1 MAQNNNTFL
10 SLTDFI
16 SGKKWNNDSPVTLVI
31 PRLQRPYAQGRQE
44 VEHIRKAFLKEIFEA
59 LSQGRDL
66 KLNFI
71 YGTLKKNGDFEVLD
85 GQQRLTTLF
94 LLYTYIHIREKK
106 FLDCL
111 KNNGKV
117 ALRYETR
124 QTTQKF
130 IEKLTTQKELT
141 IQKELLSQKE
151 GDNNTPSAYLKKQIW
166 FTEALRLDSS
176 VQGMTVMLDAIHE
189 QYEQYKQNNPNSHHL
204 NDNLEKLRFLALQ
217 LENFNLT
224 EELYIKMNARGLPL
238 TSFEKFKADWV
249 GYLKNKNKEED
260 WLKFTSKLDAE
271 WIDIFWKSGK
281 EDLEVSNSYF
291 RFFFRSTA
299 ILSLIV
305 KDTLDKKNKDKDIDI
320 SFFQERSEEQTPD
333 KSTKVV
339 PYFGFEHYKKLFD
352 ELINQ
357 QGSNNNLSPIANPL
371 VNFTRLL
378 TVLKELTKEEFP
390 LTAPWGDLLN
400 LFDEQKDY
408 TFKTAAVFAGFL
420 LYVLYQPFSNTQ
432 SGEDNAFNLPHDDF
446 NKWMR
451 IVWRICENT
460 VLDKKDSL
468 FALIRLFFGVITA
481 TGNDISAKI
490 KANSQN
496 KNKAFQEEVE
506 KIEIDQEELEEIDQ
520 HKFFKGF
527 AAPILD
533 KNSLVA
539 KHQDLLSCFSKE
551 GIQSDSDHIIMRAAL
566 AAIFVE
572 RFNVNS
578 TIFNKKNPI
587 LNERLAI
594 TEKAGDNLYLK
605 SLLRHE
611 EVISILQAAMASNEN
626 GSFIDKLEK
635 KLKDKIRE
643 MRTLL
648 KQLFNSQDIQQTKQ
662 LQACLL
668 LCTDTRLLNWIS
680 AISTDAKPVR
690 LKFTNEGRVLL
701 HLSNS
706 HTIKLYLDDHRSD
719 IINDLMR
726 KGFNLAEPL
735 SDSQEK
741 ALEKT
746 GRYLGEQPIRL
757 SRSVNDVSMIV
768 EVTIDDEVNFET
780 KEQKDEFLNS
790 VQPSPSASWE
800 IASDNNKYSANII
813 YVKCIHPSDE
823 QPIIPKPKVEEV
835 E

>member
-1 MAQNNNTFL
+1 MAQNNNDFL
-10 SLTDFI
+10 SLTDLI

-44 VEHIRKAFLKEIFEA
+44 VEHIRKSFLKEIFEA

-94 LLYTYIHIREKK
+94 LLYTYIHIHEKRK
-106 FLDCL
+106 YPDCL
-111 KNNGKV
+111 RNNGKV

-130 IEKLTTQKELT
+130 IEKLTELEILT
-141 IQKELLSQKE
+141 ELSTQKE

-176 VQGMTVMLDAIHE
+176 VQGMIVMLDAIHE
-189 QYEQYKQNNPNSHHL
+189 QYKQNNPKIDLNS
-204 NDNLEKLRFLALQ
+204 NLEKLHFLALQ

-238 TSFEKFKADWV
+238 TSYEKFKADLV
-249 GYLKNKNKEED
+249 GYLKIRNSTND

-271 WIDIFWKSGK
+271 WIDIFWSSNK
-281 EDLEVSNSYF
+281 ENLEVSNNYL

-305 KDTLDKKNKDKDIDI
+305 KDVLDKNFKDKDIDI

-339 PYFGFEHYKKLFD
+339 PYFGFEHYRELFD
-352 ELINQ
+352 ILDKQ
-357 QGSNNNLSPIANPL
+357 QNNNLSPIANPL
-371 VNFTRLL
+371 VNFTKLL
-378 TVLKELTKEEFP
+378 TVLKELTKEDFP
-390 LTAPWGDLLN
+390 LTAPWGDSLK

-420 LYVLYQPFSNTQ
+420 LYVLYQPFCITQ
-432 SGEDNAFNLPHDDF
+432 SGEDNSFNLPNNDF

-481 TGNDISAKI
+481 TGNDISKKI
-490 KANSQN
+490 KAYNN

-506 KIEIDQEELEEIDQ
+506 KIEIDQKELEKIDQ

-527 AAPILD
+527 AASILD
-533 KNSLVA
+533 GNSLVA
-539 KHQDLLSCFSKE
+539 KHQDLLGCFSKE
-551 GIQSDSDHIIMRAAL
+551 GIQSDSDHTIMRAAL

-572 RFNVNS
+572 HFKGNS

-611 EVISILQAAMASNEN
+611 EVKSILQAAMASNEN

-635 KLKDKIRE
+635 ELNDKIKD
-643 MRTLL
+643 MRRQL
-648 KQLFNSQDIQQTKQ
+648 KQLLNSQQTQQAKQ
-662 LQACLL
+662 LQAFLP

-680 AISTDAKPVR
+680 SISTDAKPVR

-719 IINDLMR
+719 IINDLVR
-726 KGFNLAEPL
+726 KGFNLADPL
-735 SDSQEK
+735 SDRQEK
-741 ALEKT
+741 ALKKT

-768 EVTIDDEVNFET
+768 EVTIDDEVYFET

-800 IASDNNKYSANII
+800 IASDHNKYSANII

-823 QPIIPKPKVEEV
+823 QAIVPKPNVEEV

>member
-1 MAQNNNTFL
+1 MTQNNNNFL
-10 SLTDFI
+10 SLTDLI
-16 SGKKWNNDSPVTLVI
+16 SGEKWNKGSAVTLVI

-44 VEHIRKAFLKEIFEA
+44 VEHIRKAFIKEIFEA
-59 LSQGRDL
+59 LSQGSAL

-71 YGTLKKNGDFEVLD
+71 YGTLEENGDFEVLD

-94 LLYTYIHIREKK
+94 LLYTYIHIREGVEE
-106 FLDCL
+106 FPDCL
-111 KNNGKV
+111 KNDGEV
-117 ALRYETR
+117 ALRYKTR

-130 IEKLTTQKELT
+130 IEKLTELT
-141 IQKELLSQKE
+141 TLTE
-151 GDNNTPSAYLKKQIW
+151 GDKNTPSAYLKKQIW

-176 VQGMTVMLDAIHE
+176 VQGMIVMLDAIHE
-189 QYEQYKQNNPNSHHL
+189 QYEQYKQNNQNSNPL
-204 NDNLEKLRFLALQ
+204 NGNLKNLHFLALQ

-224 EELYIKMNARGLPL
+224 EELYVKMNARGLPL
-238 TSFEKFKADWV
+238 TSFEKFKADLV
-249 GYLKNKNKEED
+249 GYLKNKNKENKNKEKD
-260 WLKFTSKLDAE
+260 WLTFTSKLDAE
-271 WIDIFWKSGK
+271 WIDIFWKSDK

-305 KDTLDKKNKDKDIDI
+305 KDNIPDKNFKDKDIDI

-333 KSTKVV
+333 KNHKGVV

-352 ELINQ
+352 KLI
-357 QGSNNNLSPIANPL
+357 SKNNLSPIADPL
-371 VNFTRLL
+371 DNFTKLL
-378 TVLKELTKEEFP
+378 TVLKGLKKEEFP
-390 LTAPWGDLLN
+390 LTAPWGDSLK

-420 LYVLYQPFSNTQ
+420 LYVLYQPFDNTQ
-432 SGEDNAFNLPHDDF
+432 SGEDKAFNLPQDDF

-451 IVWRICENT
+451 IVWRISENT

-468 FALIRLFFGVITA
+468 FALIRLFVGVITE

-490 KANSQN
+490 NAYNQNSNN

-506 KIEIDQEELEEIDQ
+506 KIDIAPNILDPIDK

-527 AAPILD
+527 AAPIL
-533 KNSLVA
+533 NEGSFVA
-539 KHQDLLSCFSKE
+539 KHRDLLGRFSKE
-551 GIQSDSDHIIMRAAL
+551 GIQSDPDHIIMRAAL

-572 RFNVNS
+572 HFNGNS

-605 SLLRHE
+605 SLLRQE
-611 EVISILQAAMASNEN
+611 EVIRILQAAMASNEN

-635 KLKDKIRE
+635 KLNDKIS
-643 MRTLL
+643 LL
-648 KQLFNSQDIQQTKQ
+648 KQLLNSQHTQQAKQ
-662 LQACLL
+662 LQACLA

-680 AISTDAKPVR
+680 SISTDAKPVR
-690 LKFTNEGRVLL
+690 LKFTDEGGVLL

-706 HTIKLYLDDHRSD
+706 QKIKLYLDDHRSD
-719 IINDLMR
+719 IINDLLR
-726 KGFNLAEPL
+726 KGFKLAEPL
-735 SDSQEK
+735 SESQENARK
-741 ALEKT
+741 MT
-746 GRYLGEQPIRL
+746 GRYLGEQPISL
-757 SRSVNDVSMIV
+757 KRSVYDEPYDEPMIV
-768 EVTIDDEVNFET
+768 EVTIDDEVYFET
-780 KEQKDEFLNS
+780 KEQKEQFITLVRS
-790 VQPSPSASWE
+790 TPPTSCK
-800 IASDNNKYSANII
+800 IASDNNKHSANII
-813 YVKCIHPSDE
+813 HVKCIHPSDE
-823 QPIIPKPKVEEV
+823 QAIVPKPNVEEV

>member
-1 MAQNNNTFL
+1 
-10 SLTDFI
+10 
-16 SGKKWNNDSPVTLVI
+16 
-31 PRLQRPYAQGRQE
+31 
-44 VEHIRKAFLKEIFEA
+44 
-59 LSQGRDL
+59 
-66 KLNFI
+66 
-71 YGTLKKNGDFEVLD
+71 
-85 GQQRLTTLF
+85 
-94 LLYTYIHIREKK
+94 
-106 FLDCL
+106 
-111 KNNGKV
+111 
-117 ALRYETR
+117 
-124 QTTQKF
+124 
-130 IEKLTTQKELT
+130 
-141 IQKELLSQKE
+141 
-151 GDNNTPSAYLKKQIW
+151 
-166 FTEALRLDSS
+166 
-176 VQGMTVMLDAIHE
+176 
-189 QYEQYKQNNPNSHHL
+189 
-204 NDNLEKLRFLALQ
+204 
-217 LENFNLT
+217 
-224 EELYIKMNARGLPL
+224 MNARGLPL
-238 TSFEKFKADWV
+238 TSFEKFKADLV

-260 WLKFTSKLDAE
+260 WLEFTSKLDAE
-271 WIDIFWKSGK
+271 WIDIFWSSNK
-281 EDLEVSNSYF
+281 ENLEVSNSYF

-305 KDTLDKKNKDKDIDI
+305 KDTHDKKNKDKDIDI

-339 PYFGFEHYKKLFD
+339 PYFGFEHYKELFD

-371 VNFTRLL
+371 VNFTKLL
-378 TVLKELTKEEFP
+378 TVLNKKGGFP
-390 LTAPWGDLLN
+390 LTAPWGDSLK

-432 SGEDNAFNLPHDDF
+432 SGEDNAFNLPNDDF

-451 IVWRICENT
+451 IVWRISENT

-468 FALIRLFFGVITA
+468 FALMRLFFGVITA
-481 TGNDISAKI
+481 EGKDISEKI
-490 KANSQN
+490 KAYSNN
-496 KNKAFQEEVE
+496 NNKAFQEEVK
-506 KIEIDQEELEEIDQ
+506 KIDIDQKELEDIDQ
-520 HKFFKGF
+520 HEFFKGF
-527 AAPILD
+527 AAPILN
-533 KNSLVA
+533 NSSFVA
-539 KHQDLLSCFSKE
+539 NRQGVLNCFIKE

-572 RFNVNS
+572 HFKGNS

-611 EVISILQAAMASNEN
+611 EVKRILQAAMASNEN

-635 KLKDKIRE
+635 ELEDKIRD
-643 MRTLL
+643 MRGQLKKLL
-648 KQLFNSQDIQQTKQ
+648 NSHQTQQAKQ
-662 LQACLL
+662 LQACLP

-680 AISTDAKPVR
+680 AISTDAKSVR
-690 LKFTNEGRVLL
+690 LKFTNEGHVLL

-726 KGFNLAEPL
+726 KGFDLAEPL
-735 SDSQEK
+735 SESQK
-741 ALEKT
+741 NALET

-757 SRSVNDVSMIV
+757 SRSVNGELMIA
-768 EVTIDDEVNFET
+768 EVTIDDEVYFET
-780 KEQKDEFLNS
+780 KEQKEQFITL
-790 VQPSPSASWE
+790 VQPTPPTSCE
-800 IASDNNKYSANII
+800 IASDNNKHSANII

-823 QPIIPKPKVEEV
+823 QAIVPKPNVEEV

>member
-1 MAQNNNTFL
+1 MTQNNNTFL
-10 SLTDFI
+10 SLTDLI
-16 SGKKWNNDSPVTLVI
+16 SGKNWNNGSPVTLVI

-44 VEHIRKAFLKEIFEA
+44 VEHIRKAFIKEIFEA
-59 LSQGRDL
+59 LSHGSDL

-71 YGTLKKNGDFEVLD
+71 YGTLKENGEFEVLD

-106 FLDCL
+106 ELPNCL
-111 KNNGKV
+111 KNNEKV

-130 IEKLTTQKELT
+130 IEKLTELETLSELT
-141 IQKELLSQKE
+141 TQKE

-176 VQGMTVMLDAIHE
+176 VQGMIVMLDAIHE
-189 QYEQYKQNNPNSHHL
+189 QYEQYKQNNQNSNSL
-204 NDNLEKLRFLALQ
+204 NGNLKNLHFLALR

-224 EELYIKMNARGLPL
+224 EELYVKMNARGLPL
-238 TSFEKFKADWV
+238 TSFEKFKADLV
-249 GYLKNKNKEED
+249 GYLKDKNKDTERD
-260 WLKFTSKLDAE
+260 WLEFTSKLDAE

-281 EDLEVSNSYF
+281 EDLEVSNRYF

-339 PYFGFEHYKKLFD
+339 PYFGFEHYKELFD
-352 ELINQ
+352 ILYKQ
-357 QGSNNNLSPIANPL
+357 QNNNLSPIANPL
-371 VNFTRLL
+371 VNFTKLL
-378 TVLKELTKEEFP
+378 TVLKELP
-390 LTAPWGDLLN
+390 LTAPWGDSLK

-432 SGEDNAFNLPHDDF
+432 SGEDNAFNLPKDDF

-451 IVWRICENT
+451 IVWRISENT

-468 FALIRLFFGVITA
+468 FALIRLFFGVITENE
-481 TGNDISAKI
+481 NDISAKI
-490 KANSQN
+490 KAYSPKN
-496 KNKAFQEEVE
+496 NKAFQEEVE
-506 KIEIDQEELEEIDQ
+506 KINIDQEELVEIDK

-527 AAPILD
+527 AAPIL
-533 KNSLVA
+533 NESSFVA
-539 KHQDLLSCFSKE
+539 NHQHLLDCFSKE

-572 RFNVNS
+572 HFKGNS

-605 SLLRHE
+605 SLLRYD
-611 EVISILQAAMASNEN
+611 EVKRILQSAMTSKKN
-626 GSFIDKLEK
+626 GSFIDKLEQE
-635 KLKDKIRE
+635 LQDKISKMHGQLE
-643 MRTLL
+643 QLL
-648 KQLFNSQDIQQTKQ
+648 NSQQTQQAKQ
-662 LQACLL
+662 LQACLP
-668 LCTDTRLLNWIS
+668 LCTDTRLLSWIS
-680 AISTDAKPVR
+680 DISTDAKPVR

-706 HTIKLYLDDHRSD
+706 HTIKLYLDNHRSD
-719 IINDLMR
+719 IINDLVR

-741 ALEKT
+741 ALKKT

-757 SRSVNDVSMIV
+757 SRSVNGEPMIA
-768 EVTIDDEVNFET
+768 EVTIDDEVYFET
-780 KEQKDEFLNS
+780 KEQKDEFITL
-790 VQPSPSASWE
+790 VQPTPPASCE
-800 IASDNNKYSANII
+800 IASDHNKHSANII
-813 YVKCIHPSDE
+813 YVKCIHPSNE
-823 QPIIPKPKVEEV
+823 QAIVPKPNVEEV

>member
-1 MAQNNNTFL
+1 MTQNNNTFL
-10 SLTDFI
+10 SLTDLI
-16 SGKKWNNDSPVTLVI
+16 SGKNWNNGSPVTLVI

-44 VEHIRKAFLKEIFEA
+44 VEHIRKAFIKEIFEA
-59 LSQGRDL
+59 LSHGSDL

-71 YGTLKKNGDFEVLD
+71 YGTLKENGDFEVLD

-106 FLDCL
+106 ELPNCL
-111 KNNGKV
+111 KNNEKV

-130 IEKLTTQKELT
+130 IEKLTELETLSELT
-141 IQKELLSQKE
+141 TQKE

-176 VQGMTVMLDAIHE
+176 VQGMIVMLDAIHE
-189 QYEQYKQNNPNSHHL
+189 QYEQYKQNNQNSNSL
-204 NDNLEKLRFLALQ
+204 NGNLKNLHFLALQ

-224 EELYIKMNARGLPL
+224 EELYVKMNARGLPL
-238 TSFEKFKADWV
+238 TSFEKFKADLV
-249 GYLKNKNKEED
+249 GYLKDKNKDTERD
-260 WLKFTSKLDAE
+260 WLEFTSKLDAE

-281 EDLEVSNSYF
+281 EDLEVSNRYF
-291 RFFFRSTA
+291 RFFFRSTT

-339 PYFGFEHYKKLFD
+339 PYFGFEHYKELFD
-352 ELINQ
+352 ILYKQ
-357 QGSNNNLSPIANPL
+357 QNNNLSPIANPL
-371 VNFTRLL
+371 VNFTKLL
-378 TVLKELTKEEFP
+378 TVLKELP
-390 LTAPWGDLLN
+390 LTAPWGDSLK

-432 SGEDNAFNLPHDDF
+432 SGEDNAFNLPKDDF

-451 IVWRICENT
+451 IVWRISENT

-468 FALIRLFFGVITA
+468 FALIRLFFGVITENE
-481 TGNDISAKI
+481 NDISAKI
-490 KANSQN
+490 KAYSPKN
-496 KNKAFQEEVE
+496 NKAFQEEVE
-506 KIEIDQEELEEIDQ
+506 KINIDQEELVEIDK

-527 AAPILD
+527 AAPIL
-533 KNSLVA
+533 NESSFVA
-539 KHQDLLSCFSKE
+539 NHQHLLDCFSKE

-572 RFNVNS
+572 HFKGNS

-626 GSFIDKLEK
+626 GSFIHKLEE
-635 KLKDKIRE
+635 KLKEKICE
-643 MRTLL
+643 MRGQL
-648 KQLFNSQDIQQTKQ
+648 KQLLNSQQTQQTKQ
-662 LQACLL
+662 LQACLP
-668 LCTDTRLLNWIS
+668 LCTDSRLLNWINS
-680 AISTDAKPVR
+680 ISTDAKPVR

-726 KGFNLAEPL
+726 KGFDLAEPL
-735 SDSQEK
+735 SESQK
-741 ALEKT
+741 NALKT

-757 SRSVNDVSMIV
+757 NWSVNGEPMIA
-768 EVTIDDEVNFET
+768 EVTIDDEVYFET

-800 IASDNNKYSANII
+800 IASDNKKYSANII

-823 QPIIPKPKVEEV
+823 QAIVPKPNVKEV

>member
-1 MAQNNNTFL
+1 MTQNNNTFL
-10 SLTDFI
+10 SLTDLI
-16 SGKKWNNDSPVTLVI
+16 SGKNWNNGSPVTLVI

-44 VEHIRKAFLKEIFEA
+44 VEHIRKAFIKEIFEA
-59 LSQGRDL
+59 LSHGSDL

-71 YGTLKKNGDFEVLD
+71 YGTLKENGDFEVLD

-106 FLDCL
+106 ELPNCL
-111 KNNGKV
+111 KNNEKV

-130 IEKLTTQKELT
+130 IEKLTELETLSELT
-141 IQKELLSQKE
+141 TQKE

-176 VQGMTVMLDAIHE
+176 VQGMIVMLDAIHE
-189 QYEQYKQNNPNSHHL
+189 QYEQYKQNNQNSNSL
-204 NDNLEKLRFLALQ
+204 NGNLKNLHFLALQ

-224 EELYIKMNARGLPL
+224 EELYVKMNARGLPL
-238 TSFEKFKADWV
+238 TSFEKFKADLV
-249 GYLKNKNKEED
+249 GYLKDKNKDTERD
-260 WLKFTSKLDAE
+260 WLEFTSKLDAE

-281 EDLEVSNSYF
+281 EDLEVSNRYF

-339 PYFGFEHYKKLFD
+339 PYFGFEHYKELFD
-352 ELINQ
+352 ILYKQ
-357 QGSNNNLSPIANPL
+357 QNNNLSPIANPL
-371 VNFTRLL
+371 VNFTKLL
-378 TVLKELTKEEFP
+378 TVLKELP
-390 LTAPWGDLLN
+390 LTAPWGDSLK

-432 SGEDNAFNLPHDDF
+432 SGEDNAFNLPKDDF

-451 IVWRICENT
+451 IVWRISENT

-468 FALIRLFFGVITA
+468 FALIRLFFGVITENE
-481 TGNDISAKI
+481 NDISAKI
-490 KANSQN
+490 KAYSPKN
-496 KNKAFQEEVE
+496 NKAFQEEVE
-506 KIEIDQEELEEIDQ
+506 KINIDQEELVEIDK

-527 AAPILD
+527 AAPIL
-533 KNSLVA
+533 NESSFVA
-539 KHQDLLSCFSKE
+539 NHQHLLDCFSKE

-572 RFNVNS
+572 HFKGNS

-626 GSFIDKLEK
+626 GSFIHKLEE
-635 KLKDKIRE
+635 KLTEKICE
-643 MRTLL
+643 MRGQL
-648 KQLFNSQDIQQTKQ
+648 KQLLNSQQTQQTKQ
-662 LQACLL
+662 LQACLP
-668 LCTDTRLLNWIS
+668 LCTDSRLLNWINS
-680 AISTDAKPVR
+680 ISTDAKPVR

-726 KGFNLAEPL
+726 KGFDLAEPL
-735 SDSQEK
+735 SESQK
-741 ALEKT
+741 NALKT

-757 SRSVNDVSMIV
+757 NWSVNGEPMIA
-768 EVTIDDEVNFET
+768 EVTIDDEVYFET

-800 IASDNNKYSANII
+800 IASDNKKYSANII

-823 QPIIPKPKVEEV
+823 QAIVPKPNVKEV

>member
-10 SLTDFI
+10 SLTNLI
-16 SGKKWNNDSPVTLVI
+16 SGQNWNKGLPVTLVI

-94 LLYTYIHIREKK
+94 LLYTYIHIREKDK
-106 FLDCL
+106 FPDCL

-130 IEKLTTQKELT
+130 IEKLTTLT
-141 IQKELLSQKE
+141 KSTIQKE
-151 GDNNTPSAYLKKQIW
+151 GDNNTPSTYLKNQIW

-176 VQGMTVMLDAIHE
+176 VQGMIVMLDAIHE
-189 QYEQYKQNNPNSHHL
+189 QYEQYKQNNPKSDLNS
-204 NDNLEKLRFLALQ
+204 NLEKLHFLALQ

-224 EELYIKMNARGLPL
+224 EELYVKMNARGLPL
-238 TSFEKFKADWV
+238 TSYEKFKADLV
-249 GYLKNKNKEED
+249 GYLKDKNKNKEED

-299 ILSLIV
+299 ILSLIG
-305 KDTLDKKNKDKDIDI
+305 KDTLDKKKKYKDIDI

-339 PYFGFEHYKKLFD
+339 PYFGFEHYKELFD
-352 ELINQ
+352 ILYKQ
-357 QGSNNNLSPIANPL
+357 QNNNLSPIANPL
-371 VNFTRLL
+371 VNFTKLL
-378 TVLKELTKEEFP
+378 TVLKEEFP
-390 LTAPWGDLLN
+390 LTAPWGDSLK

-432 SGEDNAFNLPHDDF
+432 SGEDNAFNLPKDDF

-451 IVWRICENT
+451 IVWRISENT
-460 VLDKKDSL
+460 VIDKKDSL
-468 FALIRLFFGVITA
+468 FALMRLFFGVITA
-481 TGNDISAKI
+481 EGKDISEKI
-490 KANSQN
+490 KAYSNN
-496 KNKAFQEEVE
+496 NNKAFQEEVK
-506 KIEIDQEELEEIDQ
+506 KIDIDQKELEDIDQ
-520 HKFFKGF
+520 HEFFKGF
-527 AAPILD
+527 AAPILN
-533 KNSLVA
+533 NSSFVA
-539 KHQDLLSCFSKE
+539 NRQGVLNCFIKE

-572 RFNVNS
+572 HFKGNS

-605 SLLRHE
+605 SLLRYE
-611 EVISILQAAMASNEN
+611 EVKSILQAAMASKEN

-635 KLKDKIRE
+635 ELNDKIRD
-643 MRTLL
+643 MRGQL
-648 KQLFNSQDIQQTKQ
+648 KQLLNSQQTQQAKQ
-662 LQACLL
+662 LQACLP
-668 LCTDTRLLNWIS
+668 LCTDTRLLNWINS
-680 AISTDAKPVR
+680 ISTDAKPVR

-719 IINDLMR
+719 IINDLVR

-741 ALEKT
+741 ALKKT
-746 GRYLGEQPIRL
+746 GRYLGEQSIRL
-757 SRSVNDVSMIV
+757 SRSVNGEPMIA
-768 EVTIDDEVNFET
+768 EVTIDDEVYFET
-780 KEQKDEFLNS
+780 KEQKDEFITL
-790 VQPSPSASWE
+790 VQPTPPASCE
-800 IASDNNKYSANII
+800 IASDNNKHSANII

-823 QPIIPKPKVEEV
+823 QPIIPQPNVEEV